1 MPQASFQESGKR
13 LTTAERARDIG
24 VAFRRRRV
32 RSGLTQE
39 ELARMA
45 DVSVGTVKSLESGR
59 GSSLRSLIRVS
70 RALGVDGWIDSLVA
84 SQDPLVS
91 PMKLLKDRQ
100 ASKRGHGAVRRK
112 ATGALRTD

>member
-1 MPQASFQESGKR
+1 MPHASSQETGKR

-24 VAFRRRRV
+24 VALRRRRV

-59 GSSLRSLIRVS
+59 GSSLRSVIRVS

-84 SQDPLVS
+84 QQEPSIS
-91 PMKLLKDRQ
+91 PMKLLKDQQ
-100 ASKRGHGAVRRK
+100 ASLRGRGAVRRR